1 MMNKRR
7 NEGSKEMPFL
17 EHLEE
22 LRQRLLKSIAAL
34 VLFSCAAFAAT
45 DWMLDF
51 LTYPN
56 SHLARPAKLIFLK
69 PTSMLMLRM
78 EIALAAGLIA
88 SLPVIIYQLWQFIA
102 PGLLPKERKYV
113 TPVILLTVFCFFV
126 GGSFAYF
133 VMIPVVLPF
142 LFSLGTK
149 AIEANININDYMSFV
164 LRLILATGLVFELPM
179 VAFFL
184 ARLGLITPVFLR
196 KFRRYGYVL
205 IFVVAAIITP
215 TPDPVNQTILAIPL
229 MLLYEISIWV
239 TVIAY
244 KKREDAGMK
253 TPEKPSPV
261 RKKTA
266 KKPVSK
272 KKPKLKSR

>member
-1 MMNKRR
+1 
-7 NEGSKEMPFL
+7 MPFL

-22 LRQRLLKSIAAL
+22 LRQRILKSLAAL
-34 VLFSCAAFAAT
+34 IVFSCASFAAT
-45 DWMLDF
+45 DWILNF

-56 SHLARPAKLIFLK
+56 SHLAKPAKLIFLK
-69 PTSMLMLRM
+69 PTAMLMLRM

-88 SLPVIIYQLWQFIA
+88 SLPVILYQLWQFIS
-102 PGLLPKERKYV
+102 PGLLPTERKYM
-113 TPVILLTVFCFFV
+113 TPVILMTCFCFLV

-142 LFSLGTK
+142 LFSLGTQ
-149 AIEANININDYMSFV
+149 AIEANINISDYMSFV

-184 ARLGLITPVFLR
+184 ARFGLITPAFLR
-196 KFRRYGYVL
+196 KFRKYSYVV
-205 IFVVAAIITP
+205 IFIVAAIITP

-239 TVIAY
+239 TAIAY
-244 KKREDAGMK
+244 KKRQEADSESQKVPAK
-253 TPEKPSPV
+253 TATK
-261 RKKTA
+261 KKTA
-266 KKPVSK
+266 PKSASKKPP
-272 KKPKLKSR
+272 KPKSR

>member
-1 MMNKRR
+1 MKKNNQEETK
-7 NEGSKEMPFL
+7 KEMPFL

-22 LRQRLLKSIAAL
+22 LRQRILKSLAAL
-34 VLFSCAAFAAT
+34 VLLSCASFAAT
-45 DWMLDF
+45 DWILDF

-56 SHLARPAKLIFLK
+56 SHLANPAKLIFLK
-69 PTSMLMLRM
+69 PTAMLMLRM

-88 SLPVIIYQLWQFIA
+88 SLPVIIYQIWQFIS
-102 PGLLPKERKYV
+102 PGLLPGERKYV
-113 TPVILLTVFCFFV
+113 IPVILLTCLCFLV

-149 AIEANININDYMSFV
+149 AIEANINISDYMSFV
-164 LRLILATGLVFELPM
+164 LRLILATGLVFELPV

-184 ARLGLITPVFLR
+184 ARLGLVTPAFLR
-196 KFRRYGYVL
+196 KSRKYAVIL

-239 TVIAY
+239 TVLAY
-244 KKREDAGMK
+244 KKRQEAEPAAVK
-253 TPEKPSPV
+253 APA
-261 RKKTA
+261 RKKTVRKTAA
-266 KKPVSK
+266 KKPT
-272 KKPKLKSR
+272 KPKSR

>member
-1 MMNKRR
+1 
-7 NEGSKEMPFL
+7 MPFL

-22 LRQRLLKSIAAL
+22 LRQRILKSLAAL
-34 VLFSCAAFAAT
+34 IVFSCASFAAT
-45 DWMLDF
+45 DLILNF

-56 SHLARPAKLIFLK
+56 SHLAKPAKLIFLK
-69 PTSMLMLRM
+69 PTAMLMLRM

-88 SLPVIIYQLWQFIA
+88 SLPVIIYQLWQFIS
-102 PGLLPKERKYV
+102 PGLLPTERKYM
-113 TPVILLTVFCFFV
+113 TPVILMTCFCFLV

-142 LFSLGTK
+142 LFSLGTA
-149 AIEANININDYMSFV
+149 AIEANINISDYMSFV

-184 ARLGLITPVFLR
+184 ARFGLITPAFLR
-196 KFRRYGYVL
+196 KFRKYSYVA
-205 IFVVAAIITP
+205 IFIVAAIITP

-239 TVIAY
+239 TAIAY
-244 KKREDAGMK
+244 KKRQEAGAETTEKSSSAKKK
-253 TPEKPSPV
+253 TV
-261 RKKTA
+261 KKTA
-266 KKPVSK
+266 SK
-272 KKPKLKSR
+272 KTSKPKPR